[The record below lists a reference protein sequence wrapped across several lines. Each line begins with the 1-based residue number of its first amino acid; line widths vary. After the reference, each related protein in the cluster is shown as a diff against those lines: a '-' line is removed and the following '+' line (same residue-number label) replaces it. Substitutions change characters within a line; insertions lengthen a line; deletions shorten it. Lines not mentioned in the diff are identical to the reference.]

1 MYLITLAF
9 MKFGICMSTI
19 HMTLYIYIPI
29 YIHTYNYTHTHTHIM
44 QASGSPV
51 SERTKKQN
59 FWRSCLGSV
68 TEMRVRGFIVVPD
81 PAEGNLGHPP
91 ESTFQNSL

>member
-29 YIHTYNYTHTHTHIM
+29 YIQLYTHTYN
-44 QASGSPV
+44 ASIWVP
-51 SERTKKQN
+51 SE
-59 FWRSCLGSV
+59 
-68 TEMRVRGFIVVPD
+68 
-81 PAEGNLGHPP
+81 
-91 ESTFQNSL
+91 